1 MKGQVSAPRMIPYL
15 LGLGIT
21 LMIILLVNRDYPF
34 IGHDYRYFIPRLIDT
49 NLHIRLNGL
58 RIQWYTP
65 SFGGGLPAFPN
76 PQHLEYSFVQWF
88 SYFMDPWP
96 AILLTTAA
104 VSFIGYLYFYK
115 FLNEKLE
122 LDWKSST
129 LGAIFF
135 LGNGFYIEH
144 LIVGQL
150 GYQLFPLGAVLLY
163 FLFDTKNNLFF
174 NAIILA
180 LVMSLIIYQAGFYL
194 IIILFLSVAVTLPV
208 IYLYR
213 PTLLPLK
220 RFIEATSLSLPLCV
234 LMTSAKL
241 YAVFALMS
249 HFPRQIFDSYD
260 VGIFQAFLGLIAQ
273 LLGVMVL
280 APLLALGGQNTDL
293 LSGALSNITGAVYGI
308 WEIDTGLSPVLIV
321 ILLAGVAGFLARL
334 RKTRIGKIESS
345 RLRALFLLLLAVW
358 IIMEWTFAKGLI
370 YALIRDLPIL
380 RSLHVN
386 VRFASAFI
394 LPLII
399 AGALLIHRFFAEH
412 PTSRLFV
419 IASFFAFASLTSYFF
434 LSREIHSREF
444 KLSANLESNETVVSA
459 IIKIA
464 NVGDWDV
471 FREHASSYRPYEPLF
486 GYSLETFKPMIH
498 IGGVFEESTGYFN
511 MTNPVSLVF
520 PEINNTYTFERI
532 KTSERGKLEVLIQH
546 GQPDWKIPKTQKILN
561 IISLSTVVFSVG
573 LILADLTL
581 RADARR
587 SIFLK

>member
-1 MKGQVSAPRMIPYL
+1 MKGQAFAQRMIPHL
-15 LGLGIT
+15 LGVGIT
-21 LMIILLVNRDYPF
+21 LIIVLLVNRDYPF
-34 IGHDYRYFIPRLIDT
+34 VGHDYRYFIPRLLDT

-58 RIQWYTP
+58 SIQWYTP

-88 SYFMDPWP
+88 SFFMGPWP

-104 VSFIGYLYFYK
+104 VSLIGYVYFYK

-122 LDWKSST
+122 LDWKSSA

-163 FLFDTKNNLFF
+163 YLFDKKSTLFF

-180 LVMSLIIYQAGFYL
+180 LVTSLIIYQAGFYL
-194 IIILFLSVAVTLPV
+194 IIILFLSFAVTFPI

-213 PTLLPLK
+213 PALLDLK
-220 RFIEATSLSLPLCV
+220 HILRGIVLFLPLCIM
-234 LMTSAKL
+234 MTSAKL

-260 VGIFQAFLGLIAQ
+260 IGIFQAFLGLIAQ

-280 APLLALGGQNTDL
+280 APILILGGQNTDL

-308 WEIDTGLSPVLIV
+308 WEVDTGLSPVLIV
-321 ILLAGVAGFLARL
+321 ILLAGLAGFLSRL
-334 RKTRIGKIESS
+334 RKTGVGKIKSS
-345 RLRALFLLLLAVW
+345 RLRALPFLLLAVW
-358 IIMEWTFAKGLI
+358 IVMEWTFARGLI
-370 YALIRDLPIL
+370 YSLIRDLPIL

-399 AGALLIHRFFAEH
+399 AGTFLIHRFFAEN

-419 IASFFAFASLTSYFF
+419 ISIFCAVASLTSYFL

-444 KLSANLESNETVVSA
+444 KLSPNLLSQEIVVSP
-459 IIKIA
+459 IVKIA
-464 NVGDWDV
+464 NIGDWDV
-471 FREHASSYRPYEPLF
+471 FNEHASSYHPYEPLF
-486 GYSLETFKPMIH
+486 GYSLETFNPMIH
-498 IGGVFEESTGYFN
+498 TGSIFEETNGYFN

-520 PEINNTYTFERI
+520 PEINDSYPFERI
-532 KTSERGKLEVLIQH
+532 KTRERGKLELLIEH
-546 GQPDWKIPKTQKILN
+546 GQPDWRIPTVQKILN
-561 IISLSTVVFSVG
+561 IISLSAVIFSMG
-573 LILADLTL
+573 FILADLML
-581 RADARR
+581 RAWVQK
-587 SIFLK
+587 SIFLN